1 MFIIKLIKKTLFVEN
16 EFNLNMST
24 NEFREILLTK
34 EFSEFTSSIE
44 NDVITIKSKK
54 SLGVLTIY
62 GIYTFSIA
70 TFVKAHSE
78 QGKILIILNSTFRPE
93 YLFITILF
101 IFIVFIGLVNGLG
114 YNVIWLLTLYFIT
127 FLWFRFVIQSQ
138 EKSLQKTII
147 KIFQQY

>member
-1 MFIIKLIKKTLFVEN
+1 
-16 EFNLNMST
+16 MST

-54 SLGVLTIY
+54 SLGVLTIK

-78 QGKILIILNSTFRPE
+78 QGKTLIILNSTFRPE
-93 YLFITILF
+93 YLLITILF

-114 YNVIWLLTLYFIT
+114 YYVIGLLTLYFIT
-127 FLWFRFVIQSQ
+127 FLWF
-138 EKSLQKTII
+138 
-147 KIFQQY
+147 